1 MPAMKGIEMATTTV
15 TAEEVF
21 KNWSAMHD
29 LFSDTGD
36 ALDEPVECAQCGT
49 DDAYERFGTDYL
61 CEQCLTLIGNVLA
74 KIQHGI
80 TPDNNGT
87 ISVVA

>member
-1 MPAMKGIEMATTTV
+1 MTITSV

-29 LFSDTGD
+29 LFSNPDD
-36 ALDEPVECAQCGT
+36 ALDDSVDCAQCG
-49 DDAYERFGTDYL
+49 AGNAFARFGTDYL
-61 CEQCLTLIGNVLA
+61 CEACLTLIGNVLA
-74 KIQHGI
+74 TIQDGI
-80 TPDNNGT
+80 KPEEDGT

>member
-1 MPAMKGIEMATTTV
+1 MTITTV

-21 KNWSAMHD
+21 RNWAAMHD
-29 LFSDTGD
+29 LFSDPAD
-36 ALDEPVECAQCGT
+36 ALEEAVMCAQCGQ

-61 CEQCLTLIGNVLA
+61 CEDCLTLIGNVLA
-74 KIQHGI
+74 TIQYGI
-80 TPDNNGT
+80 EPDQDGT